1 MILSGS
7 TKGQGISVAATSSGG
22 TAIDARGADPEN
34 GELRDVL
41 GYHFFAVNNDDADVL
56 LTIEFGG
63 TAANNLIEKTIKAG
77 EGLVTVVNGLML
89 EAPVAITAFAATADK
104 IMIYG
109 DVREM
114 S

>member
-22 TAIDARGADPEN
+22 TAIDARSAGGDDGN
-34 GELRDVL
+34 DSKYYL
-41 GYHFFAVNNDDADVL
+41 FAVNNHDADVL

-77 EGLVTVVNGLML
+77 EGLVTVVNGLAL
-89 EAPVAITAFAATADK
+89 DHPSAVTAFAATADK

-109 DVREM
+109 ERR
-114 S
+114 